1 MNKRIESRERVG
13 GTPDFHPLYAQI
25 KELLIQRVMRGD
37 WKPGE
42 LLPSEFKLAAEFKV
56 SQGTVRKAL
65 DEMSAEKLVIRQQGK
80 GTFVA
85 ARDGRSTPFH
95 FFRIRPDM
103 GGVWDPAT
111 KLISVKLAAATP
123 EEAEVLGLAPDE
135 GVYRIC
141 RTRSFGGAPMLLD
154 KMALPQHRFADL
166 DTIYR
171 RNEPT
176 NIYVLLE
183 REFGVLVVRAQEK
196 LRAIV
201 ATEED
206 QALLNVPA
214 GTPLLTIDRV
224 SFGIDNTPIESRRVA
239 VDTHHH
245 HYASLLT

>member
-1 MNKRIESRERVG
+1 MNRRIESRERVG
-13 GTPDFHPLYAQI
+13 DAPDFHPLYAQI

-95 FFRIRPDM
+95 FFRIRPDL

-111 KLISVKLAAATP
+111 KLISVKLDAATSR
-123 EEAEVLGLAPDE
+123 ETEVLGLGPEE
-135 GVYRIC
+135 GVYRIT

-154 KMALPQHRFADL
+154 QMALPQTRFADL
-166 DTIYR
+166 DLIYR
-171 RNEPT
+171 KNEPT

-196 LRAIV
+196 LRAII
-201 ATEED
+201 ANADD
-206 QALLNVPA
+206 QALLNVA
-214 GTPLLTIDRV
+214 ASTPLLEIDRV
-224 SFGIDNTPIESRRVA
+224 SFSIDNTPIESRRVA
-239 VDTHHH
+239 VNTEHH

>member
-1 MNKRIESRERVG
+1 VNRRIESRERTG
-13 GTPDFHPLYAQI
+13 DTPDFHPLYAQI

-65 DEMSAEKLVIRQQGK
+65 DEMSAEKLVVRQQGK

-95 FFRIRPDM
+95 FFRIRPDN
-103 GGVWDPAT
+103 GGPWDPST
-111 KLISVKLAAATP
+111 KLISVGLDAATSA
-123 EEAEVLGLAPDE
+123 EADVLGLARDE
-135 GVYRIC
+135 GVYRIT

-154 KMALPQHRFADL
+154 QMALSQSRFADL
-166 DTIYR
+166 DVIYR

-196 LRAIV
+196 LRAIL
-201 ATEED
+201 ATPED
-206 QALLNVPA
+206 RKLLNVA
-214 GTPLLTIDRV
+214 EGTPLLAIDRV
-224 SFGIDNTPIESRRVA
+224 SFALDNTPIESRRVA
-239 VDTHHH
+239 IDTHHH

>member
-1 MNKRIESRERVG
+1 MNRRIESRERG
-13 GTPDFHPLYAQI
+13 NDTPDFHPLYAQI

-95 FFRIRPDM
+95 FFRIRPDS
-103 GGVWDPAT
+103 GGPWDPST
-111 KLISVKLAAATP
+111 KLISVALDSATP
-123 EEAEVLGLAPDE
+123 AEADVLGLGRDE
-135 GVYRIC
+135 NVYRIT

-154 KMALPQHRFADL
+154 QMALPQSRFNDL
-166 DTIYR
+166 DVIYR

-183 REFGVLVVRAQEK
+183 REYGVLVVRAQEK

-206 QALLNVPA
+206 RKLLNLA
-214 GTPLLTIDRV
+214 EGTPLLAVERI
-224 SFGIDNTPIESRRVA
+224 SFALDNSPVESRRVA
-239 VDTHHH
+239 VDTNHH